1 MNSDSQSAQQEQW
14 QPVRLP
20 NGQQFYAQTRDSA
33 ARFYAA
39 VADQY
44 LVFRRDYFHD
54 TQPSLATDPPRTD
67 AVQQSETGKIAD
79 RALRVVPHAVRD
91 LPLIRELMDHLQ
103 WEVDIHTLTSR
114 ERIDLHNITM
124 VFLYGTDGG
133 IQPWYVEWLV
143 EQMHRIQG
151 VTHPKYYLAFPWHG
165 LLYRSNAELQ
175 AIDTSV
181 QKGDVFEIE
190 RWLEHYAAQL
200 VDVLKDPLRSQPKL
214 AFSGP
219 HAEERK
225 MLFNLKTS
233 AAIAL
238 GAYLAVEAA
247 RDLLGARH
255 TTTPPESMLG
265 PLPQQLMTRMIPDQ
279 TQAR

>member
-1 MNSDSQSAQQEQW
+1 MSSSGQSTEQGQG
-14 QPVRLP
+14 QPARLP
-20 NGQQFYAQTRDSA
+20 NGQQLYAQTTDTA
-33 ARFYAA
+33 ARFYNA
-39 VADQY
+39 VAEQY
-44 LVFRRDYFHD
+44 LAFRRDYFHD
-54 TQPSLATDPPRTD
+54 AQPSLATDPPRTD
-67 AVQQSETGKIAD
+67 AVQQTESGKIAD
-79 RALRVVPHAVRD
+79 RALKVVPRAVRD

-114 ERIDLHNITM
+114 ERIDLHNISM

-165 LLYRSNAELQ
+165 LLYRSPEDLT
-175 AIDTSV
+175 AIDTAV
-181 QKGDVFEIE
+181 RRGDILEIE
-190 RWLEHYAAQL
+190 RHLEHYGAQL
-200 VDVLKDPLRSQPKL
+200 VAVLKDPLHAQPKL

-219 HAEERK
+219 HAEERR

-255 TTTPPESMLG
+255 PAGPPESMLG
-265 PLPQQLMTRMIPDQ
+265 PLPQQLMVRMIPER
-279 TQAR
+279 TS